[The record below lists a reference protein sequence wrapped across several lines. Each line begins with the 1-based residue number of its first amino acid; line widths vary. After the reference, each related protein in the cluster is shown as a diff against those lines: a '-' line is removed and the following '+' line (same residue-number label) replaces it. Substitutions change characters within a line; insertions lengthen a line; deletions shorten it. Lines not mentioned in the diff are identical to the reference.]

1 MLEGSK
7 TSIIGR
13 MDEHFNLVDL
23 GAGDGTKTHIFIK
36 EAHQLH
42 KNFTYV
48 PLDFSKES
56 N

>member
-13 MDEHFNLVDL
+13 MEEYFNLVDL
-23 GAGDGTKTHIFIK
+23 GAGDGTKTHILIK
-36 EAHQLH
+36 EAHRMQ

-48 PLDFSKES
+48 PLNFSK
-56 N
+56 

>member
-7 TSIIGR
+7 TSIIGC
-13 MDEHFNLVDL
+13 MGEHFNLVDL

-36 EAHQLH
+36 EAHRLQ
-42 KNFTYV
+42 KNFAYV
-48 PLDFSKES
+48 PLNFSKES